1 MTNTNKLFFNQVNSL
16 DNVLGTSCKD
26 VLFSVSSSSGFD
38 QKLTLATVAAVGA
51 ENGKAVHG
59 WNRRRGSRPGETTIE
74 AGWTVAG
81 PLLQNLTTD
90 KTLAIFGHPVKG
102 TLGADGLPIASDGL
116 VMRLGTIG
124 QCRCQRTC
132 KRVRKSSAVEPFA
145 PVMRSDWQAHA
156 DHDFEASGGP
166 LGPVNE
172 Q

>member
-16 DNVLGTSCKD
+16 DNVLGTICKD

-51 ENGKAVHG
+51 KDGKAVHG

-74 AGWTVAG
+74 AGGTIAG
-81 PLLQNLTTD
+81 PLLQNLTPD
-90 KTLAIFGHPVKG
+90 VALAVFGHPVNG
-102 TLGADGLPIASDGL
+102 APRADGRPVASNGC

-124 QCRCQRTC
+124 QCRCQRAG
-132 KRVRKSSAVEPFA
+132 KSVRECSAVEAFA

-156 DHDFEASGGP
+156 DHDFERGGGP

>member
-1 MTNTNKLFFNQVNSL
+1 MASSEVAGLHLGNKELWPSGRDPGL
-16 DNVLGTSCKD
+16 LLGQLLCIA
-26 VLFSVSSSSGFD
+26 LPAGR
-38 QKLTLATVAAVGA
+38 LLARS
-51 ENGKAVHG
+51 EP
-59 WNRRRGSRPGETTIE
+59 R
-74 AGWTVAG
+74 TVAG

-116 VMRLGTIG
+116 VMRLSAIG
-124 QCRCQRTC
+124 QCRCQRAG
-132 KRVRKSSAVEPFA
+132 KRVREGSSIKAFA

>member
-51 ENGKAVHG
+51 KDGKAVHG

-74 AGWTVAG
+74 AGGTVAG